1 MCISSDH
8 VFFGDL
14 PRLSKRELSL
24 SLIYWDGLIYLIV
37 DTKTLPVN
45 NVTDSVYWS
54 VLCIKLSVWPEQA
67 LSACTAQL
75 CLLIA

>member
-1 MCISSDH
+1 MYVDIYTFSIKAILKVNNSLCMYSDH

-14 PRLSKRELSL
+14 PRLSERELSL

-45 NVTDSVYWS
+45 MSPAAS
-54 VLCIKLSVWPEQA
+54 IGQCCA
-67 LSACTAQL
+67 
-75 CLLIA
+75 